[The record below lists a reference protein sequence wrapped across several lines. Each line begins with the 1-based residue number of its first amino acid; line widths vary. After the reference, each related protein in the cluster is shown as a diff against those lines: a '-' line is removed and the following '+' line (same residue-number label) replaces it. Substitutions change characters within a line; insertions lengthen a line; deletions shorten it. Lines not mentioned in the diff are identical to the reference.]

1 MASRYDLEGELLPPE
16 RSRAYVGRP
25 SGEDYEPIV
34 RISLPART
42 PLADPVTEREVRRP
56 HRQPSLESDVAVPA
70 LQAGLTAISMAI
82 GAGMLCIA
90 MRWPARYVAIAF
102 GVTLAC
108 AWLWRMRIVDALLWE
123 VERIVGRDHAAP
135 ARSPA
140 EHEPIVVNSWQ
151 ARQEVRELQ
160 AADAGQRDRQALV
173 AYLHRCYVAGTS
185 EKAHGISRGSGAERD
200 NYIRQRDVLLEL
212 GIAQWRNPARPSAGW
227 KIVVSHQKALALLAK
242 HTL

>member
-1 MASRYDLEGELLPPE
+1 MTAELLPPAE
-16 RSRAYVGRP
+16 GRDLTPYQP
-25 SGEDYEPIV
+25 SLV
-34 RISLPART
+34 HISLPQQGLPR
-42 PLADPVTEREVRRP
+42 PQADGAAAGTLEHEIRRP
-56 HRQPSLESDVAVPA
+56 ARKPELASDVLVPL
-70 LQAGLTAISMAI
+70 LQGFMVAAGVTIC
-82 GAGMLCIA
+82 AGVFA
-90 MRWPARYVAIAF
+90 HVYRWPLRVVAIAF
-102 GVTLAC
+102 AVSLIT